1 LDLSRIE
8 SGRIELQ
15 RENVPFSEA
24 LAEVAPALRPLAA
37 AKNIDLEERAQSVV
51 VRADRVRLR
60 QILFN
65 LLSNAVKF
73 TGPGGQVWIES
84 SADRLFVTIS
94 VSDTGIGI
102 PREEQE
108 SVFEDFYQVRT
119 NRGSPSE
126 GTGLGLAI
134 TKKLVVLHG
143 GKIWVESEQGKG
155 SRFSFT
161 LPTGESGGS

>member
-1 LDLSRIE
+1 
-8 SGRIELQ
+8 
-15 RENVPFSEA
+15 
-24 LAEVAPALRPLAA
+24 
-37 AKNIDLEERAQSVV
+37 
-51 VRADRVRLR
+51 
-60 QILFN
+60 
-65 LLSNAVKF
+65 
-73 TGPGGQVWIES
+73 
-84 SADRLFVTIS
+84 VTIS

-108 SVFEDFYQVRT
+108 SVFEDFYQVRA
-119 NRGSPSE
+119 NRSSPSE